1 MAVPNI
7 FASQSGSIPLAQLD
21 ANFAT
26 NITLGSTTLQL
37 GNTVT
42 TLSGVTYAAPII
54 TGNALPSVNNAQNLG
69 SPSFVWNNVYATT
82 FTGALVGTVTNGVY
96 TVGNQTI
103 DDVKTFSSTIVGSI
117 SGNAGTVTNGV
128 YTTGDQTIGGN
139 KTFSNSITGPIGIA
153 VQNAGSFTTV
163 NSSGLTTASSLTV
176 TGTGTFSGAAT
187 FTNTVGFTGVATF
200 TGTPT
205 GAGLT
210 ARFSTPGPVGNALA
224 DTGAFTTC
232 TATTFSG
239 SGASLTNLPAGNL
252 TGDVAQARLAT
263 ALNASGAAPIYA
275 ARAWVSFNGAANT
288 NLSGTYSQSGTTVT
302 VTATAHGLIVG
313 SSISVDI
320 TTGTGVDGIYTVA
333 TITDANIFTYTAGTS
348 LTTSGN
354 ITILRNTIR
363 ASGNVSSITDN
374 GAGDFTLNFT
384 TALPD
389 ANYSVVGSAS
399 TATGNFVCVSEYTA
413 TTRTASVVRFTV
425 RNAGNTASDVDFNNF
440 VVFR

>member
-7 FASQSGSIPLAQLD
+7 FATQSGSIPLAQLD

-42 TLSGVTYAAPII
+42 TLSGVTYAAPLI

-69 SPSFVWNNVYATT
+69 SPSFVWGNVYATT

-139 KTFSNSITGPIGIA
+139 KTFSNSLTGPIGITS
-153 VQNAGSFTTV
+153 QNAGSFTTI

-205 GAGLT
+205 GTGLT
-210 ARFSTPGPVGNALA
+210 NRFSTPGPIGNTSAS
-224 DTGAFTTC
+224 TGAFTTC

-239 SGASLTNLPAGNL
+239 SGASLTSIPAGQL
-252 TGDVAQARLAT
+252 TGDVPKAALAT
-263 ALNASGAAPIYA
+263 NLNASGSAPFYVT
-275 ARAWVSFNGAANT
+275 RAWVNFNG
-288 NLSGTYSQSGTTVT
+288 
-302 VTATAHGLIVG
+302 
-313 SSISVDI
+313 
-320 TTGTGVDGIYTVA
+320 TGTPA
-333 TITDANIFTYTAGTS
+333 
-348 LTTSGN
+348 
-354 ITILRNTIR
+354 IR
-363 ASGNVSSITDN
+363 ASGNVTSITDN
-374 GAGDFTLNFT
+374 GTGQYGINFT
-384 TALPD
+384 TALSD
-389 ANYSVVGSAS
+389 TDYSFVGLARNSD
-399 TATGNFVCVSEYTA
+399 
-413 TTRTASVVRFTV
+413 
-425 RNAGNTASDVDFNNF
+425 NAGPGTYVSPNLGSGKTTLLCDF
-440 VVFR
+440 VVFKGSTPTDVTEINIVVSR